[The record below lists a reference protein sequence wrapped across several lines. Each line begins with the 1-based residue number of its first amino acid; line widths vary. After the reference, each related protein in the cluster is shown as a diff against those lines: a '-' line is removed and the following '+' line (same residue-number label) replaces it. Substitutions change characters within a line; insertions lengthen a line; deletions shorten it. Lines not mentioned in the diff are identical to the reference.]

1 MTALITYLAFD
12 TTAGVDVNITY
23 LSFDTA
29 STSQVD
35 AKISFIAFD
44 TAQPIEQS
52 QQSYGGIGRID
63 YDHVKQWWDLIDESG
78 TENNQ
83 IIIDR
88 QQLPG
93 TTEVKEDFQVNQTS
107 EDDATHLFNP
117 YSLSTAN
124 IEHEK
129 INNSSLIKTKK
140 NDDEDALILL
150 ILGM

>member
-12 TTAGVDVNITY
+12 TAASVDVNVTY

-29 STSQVD
+29 SINQVD
-35 AKISFIAFD
+35 AKISFLAFD
-44 TAQPIEQS
+44 TAQVIDHS
-52 QQSYGGIGRID
+52 QQSYGGIGIVD
-63 YDHVKQWWDLIDESG
+63 YEHVKKWWELIEESA
-78 TENNQ
+78 TENNH
-83 IIIDR
+83 IVIDR

-93 TTEVKEDFQVNQTS
+93 TIVKDDFQAIQAS
-107 EDDATHLFNP
+107 ADAIHLFNP
-117 YSLSTAN
+117 YSLSAAN

-129 INNSSLIKTKK
+129 INNSLPIKTKK